1 MLLLVDDVT
10 VSRSS
15 AFANTS
21 GAASPD
27 ATLLDLIDKL
37 GLAKYSRVFIEQEVI
52 VHVLLCM
59 KIKYY

>member
-1 MLLLVDDVT
+1 MLLLVDEVT
-10 VSRSS
+10 VSKNS

-52 VHVLLCM
+52 VLFSVCEN
-59 KIKYY
+59 